1 MAKKIVD
8 ATLQYQNGRYAESR
22 QQWESVLTLNGNCET
37 AYIGLGWWN
46 TTIKI
51 MQQAAAYFKLGQ
63 DRQNYSKAFSKY
75 RSQVIVDHFGEIAAV
90 LLALAGALL
99 VLAICLRLRRKYRE
113 IVDSVM
119 HARRR

>member
-1 MAKKIVD
+1 M
-8 ATLQYQNGRYAESR
+8 ESR

-37 AYIGLGWWN
+37 AYIGLGLVEYHDKN
-46 TTIKI
+46 YA
-51 MQQAAAYFKLGQ
+51 QAAAYFKLGQ

>member
-1 MAKKIVD
+1 VEYHDK
-8 ATLQYQNGRYAESR
+8 NYA
-22 QQWESVLTLNGNCET
+22 
-37 AYIGLGWWN
+37 
-46 TTIKI
+46 
-51 MQQAAAYFKLGQ
+51 QAAAYFKLGQ

-119 HARRR
+119 HGDGKNYGKALEDHAVCFTELCKNLEIFSIHNRQSI